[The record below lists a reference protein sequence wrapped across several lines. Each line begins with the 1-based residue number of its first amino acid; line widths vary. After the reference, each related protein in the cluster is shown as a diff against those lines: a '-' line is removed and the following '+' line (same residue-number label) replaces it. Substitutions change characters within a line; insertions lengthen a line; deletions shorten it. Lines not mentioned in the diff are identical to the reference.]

1 MLMPRTRCGP
11 RARRGR
17 IQPSRIPMAQ
27 FREAKA
33 VEQPLAVI
41 LAAGLGTRMK
51 SDLPKVLHPLG
62 GRPMLS
68 YVLDTVRLAG
78 VTRPV
83 LVVGK
88 NGTAV
93 RRAVGS
99 AVRYAAQRRQLG
111 TGHAV
116 AQALPH
122 LRGHGLVYV
131 IYADMPFVSPGTLRA
146 LRAAMRDRSVAA
158 ALATGVAS
166 EDHHLGR
173 ILRDAAGRFQRIVE
187 DRDAT
192 PEERAVR
199 EINVGVYCFRRP
211 ALVRVLKRVR
221 PHNRQREYYLPDAV
235 NLLAAEGAG
244 VVTVG
249 VTDPDEL
256 IGINSRAELAQAAEV
271 ARRRILA
278 RVMASGVT
286 VIDPSSTFIDE
297 TVRIGRDTVVHPM
310 SVITGT
316 TVVGGRCVIGPGA
329 RIQDSIIEAGA
340 RIRDSSLEGAR
351 VGTGTTVGP
360 YAHLRPGTVVG
371 RNVEIGNY
379 AEMKQVRVG
388 DRTKV
393 HHKSYLGDARI
404 GADVNIG
411 AGTIT
416 CNYGPDRRK
425 RRTTIGDGAYIGSDS
440 MLVAPVRIGR
450 GAITGAGAVVTRNVP
465 PRGLAVGVP
474 ARVIRILDRKR

>member
-1 MLMPRTRCGP
+1 M
-11 RARRGR
+11 
-17 IQPSRIPMAQ
+17 
-27 FREAKA
+27 
-33 VEQPLAVI
+33 EQPVAVI

-62 GRPMLS
+62 GRPMLA
-68 YVLDTVRLAG
+68 YALETVRRAG
-78 VTRPV
+78 ATRPV
-83 LVVGK
+83 VVVGK
-88 NGTAV
+88 DAAAV

-99 AVRYAAQRRQLG
+99 SVRYAVQRRPLG

-116 AQALPH
+116 AQALPL
-122 LRGHGLVYV
+122 LRGRGLAL
-131 IYADMPFVSPGTLRA
+131 ITYADMPLVSVETLRA
-146 LRAAMRDRSVAA
+146 LRAAMRDPAVAV

-166 EDHHLGR
+166 EDHHFGR
-173 ILRDAAGRFQRIVE
+173 ILRDGAGRFECIVE

-192 PEERAVR
+192 PEQRAVR
-199 EINVGVYCFRRP
+199 EVNVGVYCFRVP
-211 ALVRVLKRVR
+211 ALARALGRVR

-235 NLLAAEGAG
+235 TLLAAEGAG
-244 VVTVG
+244 VVTVR
-249 VTDPDEL
+249 VEDPDEM
-256 IGINSRAELAQAAEV
+256 IGINSRAELAQAGEAV
-271 ARRRILA
+271 RRRVLA
-278 RVMASGVT
+278 RLMASGVT
-286 VIDPSSTFIDE
+286 VIDPASTFIDE
-297 TVRIGRDTVVHPM
+297 TARIGRDTVVHPM
-310 SVITGT
+310 TVITAT
-316 TVVGGRCVIGPGA
+316 TVIGERCAIGPGA
-329 RIQDSIIEAGA
+329 RIENSVIEAGS
-340 RIRDSSLEGAR
+340 RVRDSSLEGAR
-351 VGTGTTVGP
+351 VGSGTAVGP

-371 RNVEIGNY
+371 RDVEIGNY

-393 HHKSYLGDARI
+393 HHKSYLGDARV

-450 GAITGAGAVVTRNVP
+450 GAVTGAGAVVTRDVP
-465 PRGLAVGVP
+465 AGGVAVGVP

>member
-1 MLMPRTRCGP
+1 L
-11 RARRGR
+11 
-17 IQPSRIPMAQ
+17 AQ

-33 VEQPLAVI
+33 VEQPVAVI
-41 LAAGLGTRMK
+41 LAAGLGIRMK

-68 YVLDTVRLAG
+68 YALATVRRAG
-78 VTRPV
+78 VTRPL
-83 LVVGK
+83 LVVGRD
-88 NGTAV
+88 GAAI
-93 RRAVGS
+93 RRAIGP
-99 AVRYAAQRRQLG
+99 AVEYVVQRRPQG

-122 LRGHGLVYV
+122 LRGRRLAYV
-131 IYADMPFVSPGTLRA
+131 TYADMPLVSAETLRA
-146 LRAAMRDRSVAA
+146 LRAAMRDQAVAV

-166 EDHHLGR
+166 EDHHFGR
-173 ILRDAAGRFQRIVE
+173 ILRDGAGRFQRIVE

-192 PEERAVR
+192 PEERTVR
-199 EINVGVYCFRRP
+199 EVNVGVYCFRVP
-211 ALVRVLKRVR
+211 ALVRVLDQIR
-221 PHNRQREYYLPDAV
+221 PNNRQREYYLPDAV

-244 VVTVG
+244 IMTVG
-249 VTDPDEL
+249 VADPDEM
-256 IGINSRAELAQAAEV
+256 IGINSREELAQADCAV
-271 ARRRILA
+271 RRRILA

-286 VIDPSSTFIDE
+286 VIDPSTAFIDA
-297 TVRIGRDTVVHPM
+297 TVRLGRDTVVHPM
-310 SVITGT
+310 TVITGA
-316 TVVGGRCVIGPGA
+316 TVVGEHCVIGPGA
-329 RIQDSIIEAGA
+329 RIQDSVIGARA

-351 VGTGTTVGP
+351 VGEGTVVGP

-379 AEMKQVRVG
+379 AEMKRVRVG

-416 CNYGPDRRK
+416 CNYGPDHRK

-450 GAITGAGAVVTRNVP
+450 GAITGAGAVVTRDVP
-465 PRGLAVGVP
+465 PRGVAVGVP
-474 ARVIRILDRKR
+474 ARVIRVLDRKR

>member
-1 MLMPRTRCGP
+1 L
-11 RARRGR
+11 
-17 IQPSRIPMAQ
+17 AQ
-27 FREAKA
+27 FREAQA
-33 VEQPLAVI
+33 VEHPVAVI

-62 GRPMLS
+62 GRPMVA
-68 YVLDTVRLAG
+68 YALDTVRRAG
-78 VTRPV
+78 ATRPV
-83 LVVGK
+83 LVVGRD
-88 NGTAV
+88 GAAV
-93 RRAVGS
+93 RRAIGS
-99 AVRYAAQRRQLG
+99 GVTYAVQRRPLG

-116 AQALPH
+116 AQALPR
-122 LRGHGLVYV
+122 LRRRSLAYV
-131 IYADMPFVSPGTLRA
+131 TYADMPLVSAETLRA
-146 LRAAMRDRSVAA
+146 LRAAMRDPGIAV
-158 ALATGVAS
+158 ALATGVVT
-166 EDHHLGR
+166 EDHHFGR
-173 ILRDAAGRFQRIVE
+173 ILRDGAGGFQRIVE

-192 PEERAVR
+192 PEQRAVR
-199 EINVGVYCFRRP
+199 EVNAGVYCFRVP
-211 ALVRVLKRVR
+211 ALVRALSQVR
-221 PHNRQREYYLPDAV
+221 PNNRQGEYYLPDAV

-244 VVTVG
+244 VATVG
-249 VTDPDEL
+249 VADPDEM
-256 IGINSRAELAQAAEV
+256 IGINSREELAQAA
-271 ARRRILA
+271 AALRRRVLA
-278 RVMASGVT
+278 RAMAAGVT
-286 VIDPSSTFIDE
+286 VIDPSSTFIDA
-297 TVRIGRDTVVHPM
+297 TVRLGRDTVVHPM
-310 SVITGT
+310 TVITGA
-316 TVVGGRCVIGPGA
+316 TVIGEHCVIGPGA
-329 RIQDSIIEAGA
+329 RIEDSKIGAGV

-351 VGTGTTVGP
+351 VGSGTAVGP

-416 CNYGPDRRK
+416 CNYGPDHRK

-465 PRGLAVGVP
+465 PRGVAVGVP
-474 ARVIRILDRKR
+474 ARVIRILDHKR